1 MKIQNKNQILGG
13 SGYICIYLH
22 PHFLLP
28 LQIPISNYLMQDLC
42 LNILTMD
49 LLCKKGKD
57 LLFLELW
64 KYHYLLNSVHE
75 SLLWEYRMINKT

>member
-1 MKIQNKNQILGG
+1 
-13 SGYICIYLH
+13 
-22 PHFLLP
+22 
-28 LQIPISNYLMQDLC
+28 MQDLC
-42 LNILTMD
+42 LNILNMD